1 MEKADREVVYMKT
14 DKAYERTYGWSWF
27 LKLHQELQSLGELE
41 KVIMA
46 GATLHI
52 MNPPPQARLNHTSK
66 KFHNH
71 IFSEKSENIAPA
83 NISVYKVNTK
93 GGRL

>member
-41 KVIMA
+41 KVIIA
-46 GATLHI
+46 GATFHLMVSPNNGLI
-52 MNPPPQARLNHTSK
+52 QPARNIT
-66 KFHNH
+66 
-71 IFSEKSENIAPA
+71 IFLEKSENIAPT
-83 NISVYKVNTK
+83 NILVKKVNMCAPP
-93 GGRL
+93 